1 MPTQSDVSA
10 AYGGANYAPL
20 TDEAEIFS
28 SVRIDL
34 GELNYAFDATAADLP
49 TWQPAFGDHD
59 VKVNLDI
66 AKGAMTDIFL
76 IANNYQYGTAP
87 SSLRWDD
94 ETYVK
99 LLFGT
104 TEIGSGLNNVPR
116 LRKFF
121 GEPETGV
128 WSSSNIV
135 DRSTNPGSEVI
146 SGEFMAYLSSVILG
160 DASKTDQFR
169 NTAAVTEG
177 IDSSI
182 HARMN
187 KTGLAAS
194 SVKTNIMQSVYSG
207 LVANDILLMKDI
219 VIAAIDSA
227 SLYDASGTELSA
239 FEAQE
244 AAKNAIVTTASGADA
259 TLTISLTVDATMES
273 FDYNNAKLTNDALL
287 RVKALIIAIVA
298 GTNMETVGDM
308 TTAHKVK
315 AYITKC
321 FYAEAMVASHRYET
335 YEKAFRDLVEVQT
348 KTLAL
353 VNKNTDIYVSKPL
366 AVAKLTS
373 ESSANPLISA
383 MLGQVS
389 LDVASIAINVDTM
402 STVVE
407 LHTAVYKLCRL
418 AGYQNTVGILK
429 CLTAAAPANVALV
442 NTALMAD
449 THYDLGSYDILRE
462 GETNNCKVKKMATV
476 NTAGTAPTAVV
487 YASIAT
493 TGYASETT
501 VSFAPATLAERFFT
515 DIHYLLHSKLYGLAP
530 ERYVSVFDNI
540 NDENF
545 LNNDGVAKPFRWN
558 IRGLPFLPGDTISY
572 LITVSPSVSQSYA
585 VSVPKVRKYKI
596 QLTVV

>member
-1 MPTQSDVSA
+1 
-10 AYGGANYAPL
+10 
-20 TDEAEIFS
+20 
-28 SVRIDL
+28 
-34 GELNYAFDATAADLP
+34 
-49 TWQPAFGDHD
+49 
-59 VKVNLDI
+59 
-66 AKGAMTDIFL
+66 
-76 IANNYQYGTAP
+76 
-87 SSLRWDD
+87 
-94 ETYVK
+94 
-99 LLFGT
+99 
-104 TEIGSGLNNVPR
+104 
-116 LRKFF
+116 
-121 GEPETGV
+121 
-128 WSSSNIV
+128 
-135 DRSTNPGSEVI
+135 
-146 SGEFMAYLSSVILG
+146 MAYLSSVILG

-407 LHTAVYKLCRL
+407 LHTAVYTLCRL